1 MAQVVGF
8 DEVHGNVGVGGWGV
22 HARAKVHRR
31 AQAMH
36 VEAATMKIPMRHQA
50 GSSRRGQSS
59 IVRNSN
65 YCNHNVVLAFL
76 K

>member
-1 MAQVVGF
+1 MGFGF
-8 DEVHGNVGVGGWGV
+8 DEALVGYVWVWGV
-22 HARAKVHRR
+22 CGEGGMHARAKVHRR

-59 IVRNSN
+59 IVRKFKLLQS
-65 YCNHNVVLAFL
+65 
-76 K
+76 